1 MPCVSRFF
9 GIAIY
14 FYFDEHSPPHFHA
27 IYGGDEAVYEIRTLR
42 LYAGNLPRR
51 AHNLVLEWAD
61 LHRIELMEC
70 WNISQ
75 AGGQPKKIDPLS

>member
-14 FYFDEHSPPHFHA
+14 LYFDEHSPPHFHA
-27 IYGGDEAVYEIRTLR
+27 IYGSDEAVYEIRTLK
-42 LYAGNLPRR
+42 LYAGSLPRR

-61 LHRIELMEC
+61 QHREELMEC
-70 WNISQ
+70 WNTAQ
-75 AGGQPKKIDPLS
+75 AGGSPNQIDPLK

>member
-14 FYFDEHSPPHFHA
+14 FYFGDHFPAHFHA
-27 IYGGDEAVYEIRTLR
+27 RYGDDEAIYEIETLR
-42 LYAGNLPRR
+42 VYAGSLPRR

-61 LHRIELMEC
+61 QHRKELKEC
-70 WNISQ
+70 WEIAKNGGTPSQ
-75 AGGQPKKIDPLS
+75 IEPLR

>member
-14 FYFDEHSPPHFHA
+14 FYFNEHAPPHFHA
-27 IYGGDEAVYEIRTLR
+27 FYGGDEAVYEIETLR
-42 LYAGNLPRR
+42 VYAGNLPRR

-61 LHRIELMEC
+61 QHRAELMDC
-70 WNISQ
+70 WNV
-75 AGGQPKKIDPLS
+75 ATDGGTPKPIEPLR

>member
-14 FYFDEHSPPHFHA
+14 FYFNEHAPAHFHA
-27 IYGGDEAVYEIRTLR
+27 RYGDDEAVYEIETLR
-42 LYAGNLPRR
+42 VYAGGLPRR

-61 LHRIELMEC
+61 QHRDELRNCWTVSTNGGSPDQIE
-70 WNISQ
+70 
-75 AGGQPKKIDPLS
+75 PLR

>member
-14 FYFDEHSPPHFHA
+14 FYFNEHAPPHFHA
-27 IYGGDEAVYEIRTLR
+27 IYGDDEAIYEIQTLR
-42 LYAGNLPRR
+42 VYAGHLPRR

-61 LHRIELMEC
+61 QHRLELLDC
-70 WNISQ
+70 WSASTNGLTPPQ
-75 AGGQPKKIDPLS
+75 VEPLR